1 MVYIGVGLIGLGV
14 VLPCIRFHPHTG
26 EILTFVKGFNHFS
39 FFLIVFFRWRF
50 LFVARWSD
58 FQLILKKITKFNK
71 KNRQFKKSVRKMLL
85 RGETKICA

>member
-39 FFLIVFFRWRF
+39 FFLIVFFS
-50 LFVARWSD
+50 LAIFVRRAMVGFSVN
-58 FQLILKKITKFNK
+58 FK
-71 KNRQFKKSVRKMLL
+71 KNH
-85 RGETKICA
+85 EI